1 MITKQYIGEVWRP
14 VRGYEGLYEVSNYG
28 RVKSLKRNT
37 AHERIMKPIK
47 DSYGYLIVCLN
58 KNGKQ
63 TNKKIHRLVAEA
75 FIPNPNNLPQVNHKN
90 EIKTDNRV
98 ENLEWCDN
106 KYNTRYG
113 TRGERIGLTRRK
125 TYIFWRHGYERLAEY
140 RKNKRDTE

>member
-1 MITKQYIGEVWRP
+1 MITKKYIGEVWRP
-14 VRGYEGLYEVSNYG
+14 VKGYEGLYEVSNYG

-37 AHERIMKPIK
+37 AHERIKSPIK
-47 DSYGYLIVCLN
+47 DRDGYLIVCFN

-63 TNKKIHRLVAEA
+63 SNKRIHRLVAEA

-90 EIKTDNRV
+90 EIKTDNCV

-106 KYNTRYG
+106 KYNARYG
-113 TRGERIGLTRRK
+113 TRSIRVGLTRRV
-125 TYIFWRHGYERLAEY
+125 TYIFWRHGYERLAAY